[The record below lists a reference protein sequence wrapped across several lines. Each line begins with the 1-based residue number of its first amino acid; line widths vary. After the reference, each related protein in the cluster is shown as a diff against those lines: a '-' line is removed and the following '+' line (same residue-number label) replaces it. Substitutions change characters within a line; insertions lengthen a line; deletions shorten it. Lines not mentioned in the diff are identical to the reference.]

1 MTATTTT
8 LANVLK
14 TEYAPLIYDQLNE
27 ETLIFRMFDEGTEN
41 WNGDSFRIS
50 LRTATVADSAIEWGD
65 EGASIPAASRQT
77 YQALVVQY
85 AALRGA
91 FEVTGEAEAVA
102 AAGGSVDAYR
112 GAMFTE
118 MERLKDTLVSKV
130 NRKMFD
136 GRGCHAYLVDGQA
149 PGVLLERRI
158 SGVNHLVDTGFYRI
172 LHAARDDLTNWA
184 YLTDGAGRDIFQVSA
199 IDLSS
204 GTATLTSA
212 GGATGPDSQ
221 FATLGPASITDLLM
235 FVRVTS
241 FLDNTRLQLREIHGL
256 NTLAFGPDA
265 ADMYGN
271 ARLATANTV
280 LRGFGFK
287 AGLAVAA
294 AGGMSSGTALQ
305 LSDMQSVVDTL
316 RDRSLADVDSII
328 GNTLTVAQYR
338 DLFQNTVIG
347 AGATSALNWIP
358 GESNAKGGFS
368 IDSVMFNQTIPI
380 VISKDAPYG
389 VFYFI
394 NRASLKT
401 YTLLEGQFNDFGG
414 GTLWTQS
421 RNGAGV
427 LMDRK
432 EGFYKQYFDFACNTP
447 RASGVMAGIQY
458 KRLA

>member
-1 MTATTTT
+1 MAATTTT

-27 ETLIFRMFDEGTEN
+27 ESLIFRMFDEGTEN

-50 LRTATVADSAIEWGD
+50 LRTATVADSAVEWGD
-65 EGASIPAASRQT
+65 EGASIPAASQQT

-85 AALRGA
+85 AALRGS
-91 FEVTGEAEAVA
+91 FEVTGEAEAVSE
-102 AAGGSVDAYR
+102 AGGSVDAYR

-118 MERLKDTLVSKV
+118 MERLKDTLVSRV

-136 GRGCHAYLVDGQA
+136 GRGCHAFLVDNLA
-149 PGVLLERRI
+149 TGVINGRMV
-158 SGVNHLVDTGFYRI
+158 SGANHLVSGGYYRI
-172 LHAARDDLTNWA
+172 LHVPRADASSWQ
-184 YLTDGAGRDIFQVSA
+184 YLGAGGLGAGNDVFQVTN
-199 IDLSS
+199 IDLSA
-204 GTATLTSA
+204 GTCTLADVTGAA
-212 GGATGPDSQ
+212 GPGANIAGTD
-221 FATLGPASITDLLM
+221 TDLYVLI
-235 FVRVTS
+235 RVTG
-241 FLDNTRLQLREIHGL
+241 FADNTRLGLREIHGI
-256 NTLAFGPDA
+256 NCLAFGPDS

-271 ARLATANTV
+271 QRDGVNNTV

-287 AGLAVAA
+287 AAFGSTAA
-294 AGGMSSGTALQ
+294 GMSSGADLTLR
-305 LSDMQSVVDTL
+305 DMQGVVDSL
-316 RDRSLADVDSII
+316 RDRSIADVDTII
-328 GNTLTVAQYR
+328 GHTLTVGQYR
-338 DLFQNTVIG
+338 DLFQYSVL
-347 AGATSALNWIP
+347 GATPTNAINWIP
-358 GESNAKGGFS
+358 GESNAKGGFG
-368 IDSVMFNQTIPI
+368 IDAVMFNQTIPV

-394 NRASLKT
+394 NRSTLKT

-414 GTLWTQS
+414 GNLFTQK

-447 RASGVMAGIQY
+447 RSIGVMAGVRY